1 LEIFR
6 PLNDP
11 APHRQVVR
19 ELKKLQ
25 DCLGEFQDG
34 EVQRESVR
42 AFAAEMMAEGSAPA
56 PTVLAMGELAA
67 RLDAHQVR
75 ARDELKNVLD
85 PFLGKRNRARM
96 RALT

>member
-1 LEIFR
+1 
-6 PLNDP
+6 
-11 APHRQVVR
+11 
-19 ELKKLQ
+19 
-25 DCLGEFQDG
+25 
-34 EVQRESVR
+34 
-42 AFAAEMMAEGSAPA
+42 
-56 PTVLAMGELAA
+56 LAA